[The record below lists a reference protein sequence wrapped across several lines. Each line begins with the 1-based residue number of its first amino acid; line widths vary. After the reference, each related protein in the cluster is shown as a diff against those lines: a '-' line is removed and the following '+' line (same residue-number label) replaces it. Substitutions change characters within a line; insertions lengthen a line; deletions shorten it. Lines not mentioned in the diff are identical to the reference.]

1 MIHGLPQTIVTPRD
15 IAPGHAD
22 HAAAITKPLVTPPYP
37 RAGPALTMT
46 ISSCAGLSVALRLM

>member
-1 MIHGLPQTIVTPRD
+1 MIHGIPQTIVTPGE

-22 HAAAITKPLVTPPYP
+22 RAAAIAKPLVTLPFP
-37 RAGPALTMT
+37 RAGPAPTMT